1 MKSSFGMRDIID
13 IFKKKKKSKIQIDK
27 TSISLRSLSFTLNN
41 IKKSN

>member
-13 IFKKKKKSKIQIDK
+13 IFKKKKSKIQIDK